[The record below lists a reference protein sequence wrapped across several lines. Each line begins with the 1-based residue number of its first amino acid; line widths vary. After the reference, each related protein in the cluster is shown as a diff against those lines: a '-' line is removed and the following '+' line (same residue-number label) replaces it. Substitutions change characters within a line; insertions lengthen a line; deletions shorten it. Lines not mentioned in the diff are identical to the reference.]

1 MESYGKTNLIEDL
14 TARTSGITRTQI
26 TQVLDQAL
34 GLIQEQVKTDKRVT
48 IPGFGTWQKTQ
59 RAARRG
65 TNLRTKQPI
74 QIPASTSVRF
84 TPGST
89 FKATVSGKSSGGA
102 YAKERAVGSA
112 LGKRIKEKVK
122 GRSAPAR

>member
-1 MESYGKTNLIEDL
+1 MEGYGKTNLIDDL

-34 GLIQEQVKTDKRVT
+34 DLIQEQVKADKRVA

-74 QIPASTSVRF
+74 QIPAQSSVRF
-84 TPGST
+84 TVGSV
-89 FKATVSGKSSGGA
+89 FKARVNGKRPSA
-102 YAKERAVGSA
+102 VAKGQERAVGGA
-112 LGKRIKEKVK
+112 LGKRIKAKVA
-122 GRSAPAR
+122 GRSA